1 MKKVVKLS
9 LLLLTA
15 ISIFSFTFSTDS
27 LEKSADKIKWY
38 TFEEAV
44 ALNEKA
50 PKKMYI
56 DVYTDWCHWCKVMD
70 KKTFTDPKV
79 AAYMNENFYPV
90 KLNAE
95 QKEVIKFQGKDFE
108 WVEAG
113 RRGIHMLAYSLLEGK
128 ASYPSFVYLNEKYE
142 RIMTSPGFKE
152 PAQLMPELKF
162 AAEEHYKTTSWQE
175 YQAKN

>member
-1 MKKVVKLS
+1 MNKLVKLS

-15 ISIFSFTFSTDS
+15 ISIFSFTYSTDS
-27 LEKSADKIKWY
+27 VEKSGEKVKWY

-44 ALNEKA
+44 ALNEKT
-50 PKKMYI
+50 PKKFYI
-56 DVYTDWCHWCKVMD
+56 DVYTDWCGWCKVMD

-79 AAYMNENFYPV
+79 AAYMNEHYYPV

-95 QKEVIKFQGKDFE
+95 QKGVINFQGTEFK

-113 RRGIHMLAYSLLEGK
+113 RKGIHMLAYSLLEGNM
-128 ASYPSFVYLNEKYE
+128 SYPSFVYLNEKYE
-142 RIMTSPGFKE
+142 RIMTSPGYKE
-152 PAQLMPELKF
+152 PAQLLPELTF
-162 AAEEHYKTTSWQE
+162 AAEEHYKSTSWQE